1 MAYAGL
7 AFIALLIAL
16 YPIYLV
22 AYWGTEREYSFVVS
36 KTDRECDANGEST
49 VCRNFVYGTGGEVFT
64 NSDDLFYGKF
74 DSRTVQAGIEQGT
87 KTTVRAVGWRIPF
100 LSMQPNII
108 EVVSSQPVEVAESY
122 RDMGQ

>member
-1 MAYAGL
+1 MRSSHTIL
-7 AFIALLIAL
+7 VLFLLLVAA

-22 AYWGTEREYSFVVS
+22 GYWGTEKEYSFVVS
-36 KTDRECDANGEST
+36 KTDRECDASGESVT
-49 VCRNFVYGTGGEVFT
+49 CRNFVYGTGGEVFT
-64 NSDDLFYGKF
+64 NADDLFYGKF

-108 EVVSSQPVEVAESY
+108 EVVSAEPA
-122 RDMGQ
+122 R